1 MDTGTGKILKLHGHR
16 VIPKYSH
23 PSWDHTK
30 LDVVNRAE
38 QLKEFLK
45 CCSLIGVVFPAFQ
58 HDFVHFE
65 WAHVWSSQCLAILAF
80 ECILNDL
87 LV

>member
-1 MDTGTGKILKLHGHR
+1 MDTQLSPGYTYNIEIITMIQSWGYIKLNIL
-16 VIPKYSH
+16 
-23 PSWDHTK
+23 
-30 LDVVNRAE
+30 VNRSK
-38 QLKEFLK
+38 QLKELLK
-45 CCSLIGVVFPAFQ
+45 CGSLIGVVFPAFQ

-87 LV
+87 LI